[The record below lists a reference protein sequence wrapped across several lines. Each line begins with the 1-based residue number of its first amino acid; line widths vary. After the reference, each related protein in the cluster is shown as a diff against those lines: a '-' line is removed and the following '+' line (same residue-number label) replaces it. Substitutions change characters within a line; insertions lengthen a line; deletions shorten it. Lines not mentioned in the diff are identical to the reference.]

1 MATIHDV
8 AREANVSSTTVSRY
22 LNKRI
27 ELPPTTAQRIEA
39 AVAKLVYRPN
49 VLARRLSIG
58 RTETIGLVAPNIREP
73 FFTQLAYAVEEEAD
87 RHGYT
92 TYMSSTRN
100 DREREIA
107 SIHRLH
113 DRHVDGLIMMTNTLD
128 DGTLAGL
135 IGKERNVVLVDEDIP
150 EVDAPRFFVENER
163 GTYEA
168 TRHLIEAGHRNV
180 AYIGGPKGLL
190 SVEERL
196 TGYLRAM
203 REAGLPVREDLI
215 RLGSFTQEFG
225 RQAIGEL
232 LVGGN
237 PPTAI
242 FASCECLT
250 IGAMMGL
257 RQNAVSIPD
266 EMSFVAF
273 DDTPMTELMQPSL
286 TTVRQPVEDLGRQ
299 SFLALLALLTGAR
312 PPMLT
317 RLPVELIRRGS
328 VAAPRKRDLH

>member
-8 AREANVSSTTVSRY
+8 AQEARVSSTTVSRY
-22 LNKRI
+22 LNRRI
-27 ELPPTTAQRIEA
+27 ELPLTTSLRIDA
-39 AVAKLVYRPN
+39 AIAKLNYRPN
-49 VLARRLSIG
+49 IIAKRLSTG
-58 RTETIGLVAPNIREP
+58 RTESIGLVAPNIREP
-73 FFTQLAYAVEEEAD
+73 FFAELADAVEDEAD

-92 TYMSSTRN
+92 ISMSSTRN

-107 SIHRLH
+107 SLNRLH
-113 DRHVDGLIMMTNTLD
+113 DHHVDGLIMVTNTLD

-135 IGKERNVVLVDEDIP
+135 IAKQDNVVLVGEDIP
-150 EVDAPRFFVENER
+150 DVAAPRIFVENER
-163 GTYEA
+163 GAYEA
-168 TRHLIEAGHRNV
+168 TRHLIEAGHKDI
-180 AYIGGPKGLL
+180 AYIGGPQGLL

-196 TGYLRAM
+196 AGYLRAM
-203 REAGLPVREDLI
+203 RDAGLPIREELV

-232 LVGGN
+232 LVSRD

-242 FASCECLT
+242 FTSCECLT

-266 EMSFVAF
+266 EMSIVAF
-273 DDTPMTELMQPSL
+273 DDIPMTELMQPAL
-286 TTVRQPVEDLGRQ
+286 TAVRRPFDDLGRH
-299 SFLALLALLTGAR
+299 SFLALFALLTGAE

-317 RLPVELIRRGS
+317 RLPVELIRRAS
-328 VAAPRKRDLH
+328 VAPPRQRDLR

>member
-1 MATIHDV
+1 M
-8 AREANVSSTTVSRY
+8 SSTTVSRY
-22 LNKRI
+22 LNNRI
-27 ELPPTTAQRIEA
+27 ELPLATSQRIDA
-39 AVAKLVYRPN
+39 AIAKLNYRPN
-49 VLARRLSIG
+49 IMAKRLSTG
-58 RTETIGLVAPNIREP
+58 RTEAIGLVAPNIRDP
-73 FFTQLAYAVEEEAD
+73 FFAELAYAVEDEAD

-92 TYMSSTRN
+92 ILMSSTRS

-107 SIHRLH
+107 SLNRLH

-135 IGKERNVVLVDEDIP
+135 IGKRHNVVLVDEDIP
-150 EVDAPRFFVENER
+150 DVDAPRIFVENER
-163 GTYEA
+163 GAYEA
-168 TRHLIEAGHRNV
+168 TRHLIEAGHRDI

-196 TGYLRAM
+196 AGYLRAM
-203 REAGLPVREDLI
+203 GEAGLPVREDLI
-215 RLGSFTQEFG
+215 RLGAFTQEFA

-232 LVGGN
+232 LVSGA

-250 IGAMMGL
+250 IGALMGL

-273 DDTPMTELMQPSL
+273 DDIPMTELMQAPL
-286 TTVRQPVEDLGRQ
+286 TMVRQPVEDLGRQ
-299 SFLALLALLTGAR
+299 SFLALFALLTGAQ

-328 VAAPRKRDLH
+328 VAPPRQRDLR